1 MQASEQTS
9 PAKDAK
15 RRCAKCGSRELRR
28 QPRRA
33 MDLIFSLQPYQCGRC
48 ANRQRKFRFSWDFFV
63 RALILGGVTFAAV
76 YIFINPPSNP
86 FRPRDAATSESE
98 SLARG
103 RASMGGQLS
112 TFEQMMTKKPK
123 STLDNATIMK
133 LWHANVGSNVILQMI
148 RTSNADFDVSAG
160 AIIELREAQVDQ
172 AIILAMIDASYT
184 NH

>member
-1 MQASEQTS
+1 
-9 PAKDAK
+9 
-15 RRCAKCGSRELRR
+15 
-28 QPRRA
+28 
-33 MDLIFSLQPYQCGRC
+33 
-48 ANRQRKFRFSWDFFV
+48 
-63 RALILGGVTFAAV
+63 
-76 YIFINPPSNP
+76 
-86 FRPRDAATSESE
+86 
-98 SLARG
+98 
-103 RASMGGQLS
+103 
-112 TFEQMMTKKPK
+112 MMTKKPK